1 MGTNY
6 SPKIVTENIVLYFD
20 AANPKSYPGSGTSI
34 TDISRNNN
42 NGTLTSGVTYE
53 SENKG
58 SIRLNASTHRIE
70 FPEVNLSPP
79 WTTQMTYKNL
89 NSTANTNANMTL
101 FGHTSANNPGW
112 HRIRTQLVEGN
123 SRVRLQIWY
132 QNPSGGWSSLSQYMG
147 PHGSSYVDPALQ
159 DEFWINRIITITI
172 TVSENNIYRF
182 YMNGELIQTRNRS
195 SSGDQNNGLTV
206 NRLGVYG
213 STSYPLNG
221 NIYSAII
228 YNKELTE
235 EEVMQNYQAIKNRF
249 NDS

>member
-34 TDISRNNN
+34 IDISRNNN
-42 NGTLTSGVTYE
+42 NGTLTSGVSFE

-58 SIRLNASTHRIE
+58 SIRLSASSHRIE
-70 FPEVNLSPP
+70 FSQVNLSPP
-79 WTTQMTYKNL
+79 WTTQITYKNL
-89 NSTANTNANMTL
+89 NSTATTASRSTL
-101 FGHTSANNPGW
+101 FGHSSSSNPGW
-112 HRIRTQLVEGN
+112 QRIRVDVSGGN
-123 SRVRLQIWY
+123 SRVRLQTYY
-132 QNPSGGWSSLSQYMG
+132 QNSSETWTSFSQYIG
-147 PHGSSYVDPALQ
+147 PHGSSYVAPALQ
-159 DEFWINRIITITI
+159 DAFWVNRIITITI
-172 TVSENNIYRF
+172 TVSENNIYRV
-182 YMNGELIQTRNRS
+182 YIDGALMQTINRS
-195 SSGDQNNGLTV
+195 SSGDLNNGLTV

-235 EEVMQNYQAIKNRF
+235 EEVMQNYLAIKNRF
-249 NDS
+249 LEF